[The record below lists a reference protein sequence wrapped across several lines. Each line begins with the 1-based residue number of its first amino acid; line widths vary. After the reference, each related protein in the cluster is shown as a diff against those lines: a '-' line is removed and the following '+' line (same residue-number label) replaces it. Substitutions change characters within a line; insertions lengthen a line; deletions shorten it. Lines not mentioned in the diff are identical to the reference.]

1 MQRSG
6 YQLFYNLK
14 KGGVLI
20 MDANKSLDGKNE
32 TTLTEEWEKPV
43 VKELDIITITKGS
56 NWVLSANDGWA
67 DYS

>member
-1 MQRSG
+1 
-6 YQLFYNLK
+6 
-14 KGGVLI
+14 